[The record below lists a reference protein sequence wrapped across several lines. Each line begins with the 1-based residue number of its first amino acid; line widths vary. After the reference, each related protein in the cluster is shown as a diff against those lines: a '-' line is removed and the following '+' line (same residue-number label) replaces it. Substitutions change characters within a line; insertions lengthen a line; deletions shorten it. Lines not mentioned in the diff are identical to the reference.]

1 MKNHRP
7 STASEV
13 IHRVLAGPGP
23 DPSAALGHLF
33 EKYKATSAEVE
44 GSPVILRL
52 CLNQAMEAVMEVA
65 RLGDVNRTAEAM
77 QRIVATKLM
86 PAFVIGVVLG
96 REIEKGEDAKS
107 KIILPGDVIQ

>member
-1 MKNHRP
+1 
-7 STASEV
+7 
-13 IHRVLAGPGP
+13 
-23 DPSAALGHLF
+23 
-33 EKYKATSAEVE
+33 
-44 GSPVILRL
+44 
-52 CLNQAMEAVMEVA
+52 MEVA

-96 REIEKGEDAKS
+96 REIEKRAKHAKS